1 MFKPLLNKSKP
12 PALHGLVHWGGDGGL
27 EREWNGLESEWLYKY
42 SHATKKNEP
51 LLICPSTPYCFL
63 LKDLASF
70 FSEVTDPIHRSPL
83 PLGFLQALKHLGQL
97 NGTVNLNVKRGSDR
111 EKREVRI
118 SDYCVFDCL
127 RGRRDGSFIF
137 FNSAHT
143 QRLDP
148 ALELI
153 HMSLGSCLQDGGP
166 FQDFIGAKSS
176 AFLCASV
183 YKLWNYC
190 WSSIFDY

>member
-12 PALHGLVHWGGDGGL
+12 PALHGLVHCGGDGGL
-27 EREWNGLESEWLYKY
+27 EREWLYKY

-97 NGTVNLNVKRGSDR
+97 NGTVNLNVKQGSDG
-111 EKREVRI
+111 EKREEVRI

-137 FNSAHT
+137 F
-143 QRLDP
+143 
-148 ALELI
+148 I
-153 HMSLGSCLQDGGP
+153 
-166 FQDFIGAKSS
+166 F
-176 AFLCASV
+176 CARADSYEFGLMFARRRPLSGFHWSQVFCVSV
-183 YKLWNYC
+183 C
-190 WSSIFDY
+190 ICV

>member
-1 MFKPLLNKSKP
+1 MSKRLLNKSKP
-12 PALHGLVHWGGDGGL
+12 PALHGLVHCGGDGGL
-27 EREWNGLESEWLYKY
+27 EREWNGFEPEWLYKY

-63 LKDLASF
+63 LKDLAFF
-70 FSEVTDPIHRSPL
+70 FSEVTDPVHLSPL
-83 PLGFLQALKHLGQL
+83 PSGFLQALKHLGQL
-97 NGTVNLNVKRGSDR
+97 NGAVNFNIKRGSDW

-118 SDYCVFDCL
+118 SDYRVFVCL
-127 RGRRDGSFIF
+127 WARRDGSFIF

-143 QRLDP
+143 QHLDP

-153 HMSLGSCLQDGGP
+153 HMSLGLCLQGGP
-166 FQDFIGAKSS
+166 FQDFIAARAS
-176 AFLCASV
+176 ACVCASV
-183 YKLWNYC
+183 YKLWNFC